1 MVPHNLL
8 LASCVVFIFKG
19 GIFILKENERIK
31 ELKRKRVDLES
42 ELMVTPKED
51 PLRKQIATQIESV
64 QEEIR
69 QELRKIA
76 YETEKEK
83 AIDRRTTALE
93 EKDQKAVLEKK
104 KQLQDQNKLIE
115 DTMVNHPGVLEE
127 NKGRKR

>member
-19 GIFILKENERIK
+19 GIFILKENEVIK
-31 ELKRKRVDLES
+31 EIKRELFELKVALKMTS
-42 ELMVTPKED
+42 KED
-51 PLRKQIATQIESV
+51 VLKIEQINARIEYLKKALA
-64 QEEIR
+64 R
-69 QELRKIA
+69 ELTTIA
-76 YETEKEK
+76 YETETEN

-93 EKDQKAVLEKK
+93 ENDKVLESRRNIR
-104 KQLQDQNKLIE
+104 NKLIE

>member
-19 GIFILKENERIK
+19 GIFILKENEVIK
-31 ELKRKRVDLES
+31 EIKRELFELKVALKMTSKEDALKIEQINARIEYLKRALAR
-42 ELMVTPKED
+42 ELT
-51 PLRKQIATQIESV
+51 T
-64 QEEIR
+64 
-69 QELRKIA
+69 IA
-76 YETEKEK
+76 YETEEEK

-93 EKDQKAVLEKK
+93 ENDKVLESRRNIR
-104 KQLQDQNKLIE
+104 NKLIE

>member
-19 GIFILKENERIK
+19 GIFILKENEVIK
-31 ELKRKRVDLES
+31 EIKRELFELKVALKMTS
-42 ELMVTPKED
+42 KED
-51 PLRKQIATQIESV
+51 VLKIEQINARIEYLKKALA
-64 QEEIR
+64 R
-69 QELRKIA
+69 ELTTIA
-76 YETEKEK
+76 YETETEN

-93 EKDQKAVLEKK
+93 EKDKVLESRRNIR
-104 KQLQDQNKLIE
+104 NKLIE

>member
-19 GIFILKENERIK
+19 GIFILKENEVIK
-31 ELKRKRVDLES
+31 EIKRELFELKVALKMTS
-42 ELMVTPKED
+42 KED
-51 PLRKQIATQIESV
+51 ALKIKEINARIEYLKKALA
-64 QEEIR
+64 R
-69 QELRKIA
+69 ELTTIA
-76 YETEKEK
+76 YETEQEK

-93 EKDQKAVLEKK
+93 EKDKVLESRRNIR
-104 KQLQDQNKLIE
+104 NKLIE

>member
-19 GIFILKENERIK
+19 GIFILKENEVIK
-31 ELKRKRVDLES
+31 EIKRELFELKVALKMTSKEDALKIKEINARIEYLKRALAR
-42 ELMVTPKED
+42 ELT
-51 PLRKQIATQIESV
+51 T
-64 QEEIR
+64 
-69 QELRKIA
+69 IA
-76 YETEKEK
+76 YETEEEK

-93 EKDQKAVLEKK
+93 EKDKVLESRRNIR
-104 KQLQDQNKLIE
+104 NKLIE

>member
-19 GIFILKENERIK
+19 EIFILKENERIK

-51 PLRKQIATQIESV
+51 PTRKQIATQIESV

-76 YETEKEK
+76 YKEATRK
-83 AIDRRTTALE
+83 AL
-93 EKDQKAVLEKK
+93 KDQKAVLEKK

>member
-19 GIFILKENERIK
+19 GIFILKENEKIK

-42 ELMVTPKED
+42 ELRVTPKED
-51 PLRKQIATQIESV
+51 PTRKQLAAQIESV

-69 QELRKIA
+69 HELRKIA
-76 YETEKEK
+76 YKEATRK
-83 AIDRRTTALE
+83 AL
-93 EKDQKAVLEKK
+93 KDQKAVLEKK

>member
-19 GIFILKENERIK
+19 GIFILKENEVIK
-31 ELKRKRVDLES
+31 EIKRELFELKVALKMTSKEDALKIEQINARIEYLKRALAR
-42 ELMVTPKED
+42 ELT
-51 PLRKQIATQIESV
+51 T
-64 QEEIR
+64 
-69 QELRKIA
+69 IA
-76 YETEKEK
+76 YETETEK

-93 EKDQKAVLEKK
+93 ENDKVLESRRNIR
-104 KQLQDQNKLIE
+104 NKLIE

>member
-42 ELMVTPKED
+42 ELRVTPKED
-51 PLRKQIATQIESV
+51 PTRKQLATQIESV

-76 YETEKEK
+76 YKEATRK
-83 AIDRRTTALE
+83 ALKA
-93 EKDQKAVLEKK
+93 QKAVLEKK

>member
-19 GIFILKENERIK
+19 GIFILKENEVIK
-31 ELKRKRVDLES
+31 EIKRELFELKVALKMTSKEDALKIEQINARIEYLKRALAR
-42 ELMVTPKED
+42 ELT
-51 PLRKQIATQIESV
+51 T
-64 QEEIR
+64 
-69 QELRKIA
+69 IA
-76 YETEKEK
+76 YETETEK

-93 EKDQKAVLEKK
+93 EKDKVLESRRNIR
-104 KQLQDQNKLIE
+104 NKLIE

>member
-51 PLRKQIATQIESV
+51 PTRKQIATQIESV

-76 YETEKEK
+76 YKEATRK
-83 AIDRRTTALE
+83 AL
-93 EKDQKAVLEKK
+93 KDQKAVLEKK

-115 DTMVNHPGVLEE
+115 DTILNHPSVLEE

>member
-19 GIFILKENERIK
+19 GIFILKENEVIK
-31 ELKRKRVDLES
+31 EIKRELFELKVALKMTS
-42 ELMVTPKED
+42 KED
-51 PLRKQIATQIESV
+51 ALKIEQINARIEYLKKALA
-64 QEEIR
+64 R
-69 QELRKIA
+69 ELTTIA
-76 YETEKEK
+76 YETEEEK

-93 EKDQKAVLEKK
+93 EKDKVLESRRNIR
-104 KQLQDQNKLIE
+104 NKLIE

>member
-19 GIFILKENERIK
+19 GIFILKENEVIK
-31 ELKRKRVDLES
+31 EIKRELFELKVALKMTSKEDALKIEQINARIEYLKRALAR
-42 ELMVTPKED
+42 ELTT
-51 PLRKQIATQIESV
+51 IAI
-64 QEEIR
+64 
-69 QELRKIA
+69 
-76 YETEKEK
+76 ETEQEK

-93 EKDQKAVLEKK
+93 ENDKVLESRRNIR
-104 KQLQDQNKLIE
+104 NKLIE

>member
-83 AIDRRTTALE
+83 AIDRITTALE
-93 EKDQKAVLEKK
+93 EKDKVLESRRNIR
-104 KQLQDQNKLIE
+104 NKLIE

>member
-51 PLRKQIATQIESV
+51 PTRKQLATQIESV

-76 YETEKEK
+76 YKEATRK
-83 AIDRRTTALE
+83 AL
-93 EKDQKAVLEKK
+93 KDQKAVLEKK
-104 KQLQDQNKLIE
+104 KQLQIYKIKVSSMLEAQLKILNE
-115 DTMVNHPGVLEE
+115 DEE
-127 NKGRKR
+127 

>member
-19 GIFILKENERIK
+19 GIFILKENEVIK
-31 ELKRKRVDLES
+31 EIKRELFELKVSLKMTS
-42 ELMVTPKED
+42 KED
-51 PLRKQIATQIESV
+51 ALKIKEINARIEYLKKALA
-64 QEEIR
+64 R
-69 QELRKIA
+69 DLTTIA
-76 YETEKEK
+76 YETEEEN

-93 EKDQKAVLEKK
+93 EKDKVLESRRNIR
-104 KQLQDQNKLIE
+104 NKLIE

>member
-42 ELMVTPKED
+42 ELRVTPKED
-51 PLRKQIATQIESV
+51 PTRKQLATQIESV

-69 QELRKIA
+69 HELRKIA
-76 YETEKEK
+76 YKEATRK
-83 AIDRRTTALE
+83 AL
-93 EKDQKAVLEKK
+93 KDQKAVLEKK

-115 DTMVNHPGVLEE
+115 DTMINHPGVLEE

>member
-19 GIFILKENERIK
+19 GIFILKENEVIK
-31 ELKRKRVDLES
+31 EIKRELFELKVALKMTS
-42 ELMVTPKED
+42 KED
-51 PLRKQIATQIESV
+51 ALKIEQINAKIEYLKKALA
-64 QEEIR
+64 R
-69 QELRKIA
+69 ELTTIA
-76 YETEKEK
+76 YETETEK

-93 EKDQKAVLEKK
+93 EKDKVLESRRNIR
-104 KQLQDQNKLIE
+104 NKLIE

>member
-51 PLRKQIATQIESV
+51 PTRKQIATQIESV

-76 YETEKEK
+76 YKEATRK
-83 AIDRRTTALE
+83 AL
-93 EKDQKAVLEKK
+93 KDQKAVLEKK

-115 DTMVNHPGVLEE
+115 DTMLNHPSVLEE

>member
-93 EKDQKAVLEKK
+93 EKDKVLESRRNIR
-104 KQLQDQNKLIE
+104 NKLIE

>member
-19 GIFILKENERIK
+19 GIFILKENEVIK
-31 ELKRKRVDLES
+31 EIKRELFELKVALKMTS
-42 ELMVTPKED
+42 KED
-51 PLRKQIATQIESV
+51 ALKIKEINARIEYLKKALA
-64 QEEIR
+64 R
-69 QELRKIA
+69 ELTTIA
-76 YETEKEK
+76 YETEEEN

-93 EKDQKAVLEKK
+93 EKDKVLESRRNIR
-104 KQLQDQNKLIE
+104 NKLIE

>member
-19 GIFILKENERIK
+19 GIFILKENEKIK

-51 PLRKQIATQIESV
+51 PTRKQLATQIESV

-76 YETEKEK
+76 YKEATRK
-83 AIDRRTTALE
+83 VL
-93 EKDQKAVLEKK
+93 KDQKAVLEKK

-115 DTMVNHPGVLEE
+115 DMMVNHPGVLEE

>member
-19 GIFILKENERIK
+19 GIFILKENEVIK
-31 ELKRKRVDLES
+31 EIKRELFELKVALKMTSKEDALKIEQINARIEYLKRALAR
-42 ELMVTPKED
+42 ELT
-51 PLRKQIATQIESV
+51 T
-64 QEEIR
+64 
-69 QELRKIA
+69 IA
-76 YETEKEK
+76 YETEEEK

-93 EKDQKAVLEKK
+93 KKDKVLESRRNIR
-104 KQLQDQNKLIE
+104 NKLIE

>member
-19 GIFILKENERIK
+19 GIFILKENEVIK
-31 ELKRKRVDLES
+31 EIKRELFELKVALKMTS
-42 ELMVTPKED
+42 KED
-51 PLRKQIATQIESV
+51 ALKIKEINARIEYLKKALA
-64 QEEIR
+64 R
-69 QELRKIA
+69 ELTTIA
-76 YETEKEK
+76 YETETEK

-93 EKDQKAVLEKK
+93 EKDKVLESRRNIR
-104 KQLQDQNKLIE
+104 NKLIE

>member
-19 GIFILKENERIK
+19 GIFILKENEVIK
-31 ELKRKRVDLES
+31 EIKRELFELKVALKMTS
-42 ELMVTPKED
+42 KED
-51 PLRKQIATQIESV
+51 VLKIEQINARIEYLKKALA
-64 QEEIR
+64 R
-69 QELRKIA
+69 ELTTIA
-76 YETEKEK
+76 IETEEEN

-93 EKDQKAVLEKK
+93 EKDKVLESRRNIR
-104 KQLQDQNKLIE
+104 NKLIE

>member
-19 GIFILKENERIK
+19 GIFILKEDERIK

-51 PLRKQIATQIESV
+51 PTRKQIATQIESV

-76 YETEKEK
+76 DKEATRK
-83 AIDRRTTALE
+83 AL
-93 EKDQKAVLEKK
+93 KDQKAVLEKK
-104 KQLQDQNKLIE
+104 KQLQDRNKLIE

>member
-19 GIFILKENERIK
+19 GIFILKENEVIK
-31 ELKRKRVDLES
+31 EIKRELFELKVALKMTS
-42 ELMVTPKED
+42 KED
-51 PLRKQIATQIESV
+51 VLKIEQINARIEYLKKALA
-64 QEEIR
+64 R
-69 QELRKIA
+69 ELTTIA
-76 YETEKEK
+76 YETEEEK

-93 EKDQKAVLEKK
+93 ENDKVLESRRNIR
-104 KQLQDQNKLIE
+104 NKLIE

>member
-19 GIFILKENERIK
+19 GIFILKENEVIK
-31 ELKRKRVDLES
+31 EIKRELFELKVALKMTS
-42 ELMVTPKED
+42 KED
-51 PLRKQIATQIESV
+51 ALKIEQINARIEYLKKALA
-64 QEEIR
+64 R
-69 QELRKIA
+69 ELTTIA
-76 YETEKEK
+76 YETETEK

-93 EKDQKAVLEKK
+93 ENDKVLESRRNMR
-104 KQLQDQNKLIE
+104 NKLIE

>member
-42 ELMVTPKED
+42 ELRVTPKED
-51 PLRKQIATQIESV
+51 PTRKQLAAQIESV

-69 QELRKIA
+69 HELRKIA
-76 YETEKEK
+76 YKEATRK
-83 AIDRRTTALE
+83 AL
-93 EKDQKAVLEKK
+93 KDQKAVLEKK